1 MSKTK
6 RAGAVGAV
14 VMATVV
20 SVLLVQVAIA
30 RVANPDSVTA
40 NGSLH
45 QTKVARSNDEVNR
58 SSSSWSNVHGM
69 SMTVNASGKS
79 LILITFSAESTCY
92 NAGDTNW
99 CSVRARVGSKSAQ
112 PDEGIDFAWQGGTSV
127 DPYES
132 LAMTR
137 SIIVGGGNHTVTI
150 QMNANSN
157 DFRLDD
163 MSLVVQVIDV

>member
-6 RAGAVGAV
+6 RAGAVGAI

-40 NGSLH
+40 NGGLN
-45 QTKVARSNDEVNR
+45 QTKVARSNDSVSD
-58 SSSSWSNVHGM
+58 SSSSWIDVHGM
-69 SMTVNASGKS
+69 SMKVNASGKS
-79 LILITFSAESTCY
+79 LILITFTAESTCY
-92 NAGDTNW
+92 DAGDTGW

-112 PDEGIDFAWQGGTSV
+112 PDEGTDFAWQGGTSV

-137 SIIVGGGNHTVTI
+137 SLIVGGGTHKVKI
-150 QMNANSN
+150 QMNANGE

-163 MSLVVQVIDV
+163 MSFVVQVIDV

>member
-6 RAGAVGAV
+6 RASALAAI

-40 NGSLH
+40 NGGLN
-45 QTKVARSNDEVNR
+45 QTKVARSNDEATS
-58 SSSSWSNVHGM
+58 SSSSWINVAGM
-69 SMTVNASGKS
+69 NVRVNASGKS
-79 LILITFSAESTCY
+79 LILITFTAESTCF
-92 NAGDTNW
+92 NASDTDW

-112 PDEGIDFAWQGGTSV
+112 PDEGTSFAWQGGTSINA
-127 DPYES
+127 YEG

-137 SIIVGGGNHTVTI
+137 SLIVGGGNHTVKI

-157 DFRLDD
+157 SFRLDD
-163 MSLVVQVIDV
+163 MSFVVQVIDV